1 MKRTPLLLSL
11 LALTSC
17 GGTSSA
23 SGLSVSQSASGFS
36 SASNTSSATSA
47 PVEITDAV
55 GRKFNVVPGSYKR
68 IVCIGAGALRLY
80 TYIDGSE
87 NLAGVEDIDNE
98 SLSSRPKMFDGVARP
113 YMLAY
118 GEDFKKLPSCGVGGP
133 NAQAAEAEK
142 ILSCN
147 PDLIVSEYEDADKS
161 NALSE
166 QVGVPVL
173 TLSMG
178 NDEKMFASL
187 RNLGKVLDKYDRAGD
202 LISYYA
208 MSLAE
213 IAEKTEDVTEAEQK
227 KTYICGLGNWGTTDQ
242 YMTAQNY
249 APFEI
254 AHIKNVVSGLAKD
267 GIQKIDAEK
276 FESLAPEME
285 VMIFDVAAI
294 KNIKG
299 KGYDFSSCRAFQTGE
314 VYLQM
319 AYNAYYTNF
328 ETSLINTYYMAA
340 ISYPSRFPDFSIAE
354 KANEITEM
362 FNGKQLYDAI
372 KVKPQS
378 FGGYQKVANPSE
390 FFA

>member
-1 MKRTPLLLSL
+1 MKRIPLLLSL
-11 LALTSC
+11 FALTAC

-23 SGLSVSQSASGFS
+23 SGLSVSQSASGLSVSQSS
-36 SASNTSSATSA
+36 SASSAAT
-47 PVEITDAV
+47 VEITDAV

-80 TYIDGSE
+80 TYIGGSA

-98 SLSSRPKMFDGVARP
+98 SLSTRPKMFDGVARP

-147 PDLIVSEYEDADKS
+147 PDFIVSEYEDADKS
-161 NALSE
+161 NALAQ

-187 RNLGKVLDKYDRAGD
+187 RNLGKVLDKDDRAED
-202 LISYYA
+202 LVAYYA
-208 MSLAE
+208 TSLAE
-213 IAEKTEDVTEAEQK
+213 IAEKTEHVSESEQK

-249 APFEI
+249 APFNI

-276 FESLAPEME
+276 FEALAPEME

-299 KGYDFSSCRAFQTGE
+299 KGYDFSACAAFQTGE

-340 ISYPSRFPDFSIAE
+340 ISYPERFPRFSIE
-354 KANEITEM
+354 DKANEITLK
-362 FNGKQLYDAI
+362 FNGKALYDDI
-372 KVKPQS
+372 KAKPQS
-378 FGGYQKVANPSE
+378 FGGYQKVANPTE